1 MATIKQWVAGARP
14 RTLPAALA
22 PVIVG
27 TAAAAANR
35 DLEEGT
41 KGANLGLALLAL
53 IVSCCLQI
61 GVNYANDYSDGIRG
75 TDDERVGPFRLTV
88 SGLVPAAQVK
98 QAAFAFFGLAGLAGL
113 GLILLSG
120 HWWFLLVG
128 VACVLAAWFYTG
140 GKRPYG
146 YLGLGEVFVFVF
158 FGLVAVLGTT
168 YTQADTVSGLA
179 WAGAIGCGLIS
190 TALLM
195 ANNIRDIPTDREVG
209 KMTLAARLGDGPAR
223 ASYGVMLAVA
233 LLLPLFWV
241 AVHPGLLLVPIG
253 GLLAIRPIR
262 TVLRADDRRALIP
275 VLRATGV
282 IGIVYAIT
290 FTLGALL

>member
-1 MATIKQWVAGARP
+1 MAATLSHWVAAARL
-14 RTLPAALA
+14 RTLPMAIA

-27 TAAAAANR
+27 SAAAAE
-35 DLEEGT
+35 LGSFHL
-41 KGANLGLALLAL
+41 GAALLAL
-53 IVSCCLQI
+53 VVSLALQI

-88 SGLVPAAQVK
+88 SGLVPAVRVK

-128 VACVLAAWFYTG
+128 VACVVAAWYYTG
-140 GKRPYG
+140 GKKPYG

-158 FGLVAVLGTT
+158 FGLVAGLGTT
-168 YTQADTVSGLA
+168 YTQALELNAAAWVAAVSSGLF
-179 WAGAIGCGLIS
+179 S

-241 AVHPGLLLVPIG
+241 AVHPGLLLVPIC

-282 IGIVYAIT
+282 IGLVYAIT
-290 FTLGALL
+290 FTLGVLL